1 MAVNLYQDWMNAKEA
16 ERIAVEARR
25 DIEDKISAQIGP
37 SDEGAVTF
45 RDGGYVI
52 KYTVKMNRTVDGDKL
67 QEIAKANGLDAY
79 LGTLFRWKPEL
90 RLAAW
95 KGTTE
100 NITKALAEA
109 ITTKPGRP
117 GFDITKE
124 I

>member
-1 MAVNLYQDWMNAKEA
+1 M
-16 ERIAVEARR
+16 
-25 DIEDKISAQIGP
+25 
-37 SDEGAVTF
+37 TF